1 MNLGA
6 TNESICYTDRY
17 KHTADSQ
24 LYWIAISQQHINQV
38 RFTLF

>member
-1 MNLGA
+1 MIQG

-24 LYWIAISQQHINQV
+24 SH
-38 RFTLF
+38 